1 VIRTLQDL
9 RRDQIDRPLPG
20 KHNERSTRR
29 LFVRQG
35 RVLSN
40 AYLFDDALLTAC
52 RTAGLLDAEG
62 KPTIT
67 AHRSHRRNPAGRTRR
82 PAPDDHERLGT
93 QECADGLVYAHV
105 SDPTVFDATAPCSAP
120 TPPSPDHLRRR
131 STPKYALRL
140 RDRYAI
146 ELELDGQARAQG
158 WTREVGRHES
168 VARRIRQLLA
178 DLNEP
183 PALDGQTPPAGPAA

>member
-1 VIRTLQDL
+1 LCLDCLDAYPDCTPLLRLPASKNYSERTIPLTQDAADVIRTLRDL
-9 RRDQIDRPLPG
+9 RRDQINRPLPG
-20 KHNERSTRR
+20 KHNERPTRR

-67 AHRSHRRNPAGRTRR
+67 AHRSHRRNPTGRTRR
-82 PAPDDHERLGT
+82 LAPDDHERLGT

-105 SDPTVFDATAPCSAP
+105 SDPAVLDDYRSVLGPDATIAGPSASAVH
-120 TPPSPDHLRRR
+120 T
-131 STPKYALRL
+131 
-140 RDRYAI
+140 
-146 ELELDGQARAQG
+146 QAR
-158 WTREVGRHES
+158 
-168 VARRIRQLLA
+168 
-178 DLNEP
+178 
-183 PALDGQTPPAGPAA
+183 PAAA